1 MGPHHI
7 AANAYRRRGQAP
19 ALHRRSESTCCVVFG
34 TYRRRDTQVPPYEL
48 CRQSVGECRAA
59 PVCAAVRCGGD
70 DDRRIPANP
79 YPMYQPPGE
88 AEGPLALS
96 PQQCEAWIEN
106 LTAPIQSHRTKPL
119 KKLKIP
125 NFKSFTRF
133 FSCEGCPPPVCLWC
147 SPTGGGQPKSRGPGG
162 SAPGRWPQP
171 AKHPPVATGEI
182 PAGRSQRNSRAA
194 HGANSPR

>member
-1 MGPHHI
+1 MQGMVP
-7 AANAYRRRGQAP
+7 AAGASP
-19 ALHRRSESTCCVVFG
+19 RSTGRNVWGHPVVFG
-34 TYRRRDTQVPPYEL
+34 AYRRRDTQVPPYEL

-79 YPMYQPPGE
+79 YPMYHLPAGLRGLWPSHRNNAKHGLRTL
-88 AEGPLALS
+88 PHFFRT
-96 PQQCEAWIEN
+96 
-106 LTAPIQSHRTKPL
+106 TAPNHY

-125 NFKSFTRF
+125 TVKSFTRF

-162 SAPGRWPQP
+162 GAPGRASQG

>member
-1 MGPHHI
+1 MVYTGGGGKPPPYAVGTSQPVVWFSVHT
-7 AANAYRRRGQAP
+7 GGGT
-19 ALHRRSESTCCVVFG
+19 HRSRPTNYVGSPSGNVGRHLC
-34 TYRRRDTQVPPYEL
+34 VPP
-48 CRQSVGECRAA
+48 CGVGVTMTGAF
-59 PVCAAVRCGGD
+59 
-70 DDRRIPANP
+70 RRTRTPCTNPPAGLRGRRPSHRNNAKHGLRTLP
-79 YPMYQPPGE
+79 HFFRT
-88 AEGPLALS
+88 
-96 PQQCEAWIEN
+96 
-106 LTAPIQSHRTKPL
+106 TAPNHY

-162 SAPGRWPQP
+162 GAPGRASQG